1 MDEQAYQCHVGGRVD
16 RWSRILLD
24 KMAEI
29 AALSR
34 NNKNLVLYVCSCRQ
48 NVSLDELF
56 FCRHCKV
63 PRCNDCVS
71 TVLEGS
77 TCAHCF
83 ENVAQAD
90 AKSKKNCC
98 NHCFRCP
105 QCASSLTTR
114 SIIVPTEPLTPPK
127 VPEPA
132 AEQSGKSTADASSS
146 PKTPKSVRS
155 LRGGHSGGSLRSSP
169 GGTKYYYLSCTHC
182 RWSTRDVAIKDK
194 RSPLDFKDRVPPHQ
208 ERVSQLLSNYKDLE
222 LREKAEKERSKKIQ
236 TRKSRPYSSL
246 LDPTKIR
253 SQIGLS
259 AGFDNKETA
268 KTTEIASQAKD
279 PIPPPEDLYSTPL
292 VLEEVTRL
300 EQRYLDPAQHPGT
313 LHELWP
319 RPLQLYGKKL
329 HRCKGCD
336 HILLKADLNLASIR
350 FKIQQMALHC
360 FPRVRLL
367 NWPILK
373 LGEPSEVLLSFTN
386 PLNYP
391 ITLSFKQCQ
400 KDIVAYLKQKFSP
413 CMVPEG
419 RYTLSG
425 NDDVSDVLSE
435 DGENTLEEDPKYVH
449 TRQLGKVILRF
460 TVELSTL
467 DIDTIIVFAV
477 QFTHKPILT
486 AGDSD
491 SDMIQIEVP
500 VVVNCGHTSA

>member
-1 MDEQAYQCHVGGRVD
+1 MADVAAF
-16 RWSRILLD
+16 SR
-24 KMAEI
+24 EW
-29 AALSR
+29 
-34 NNKNLVLYVCSCRQ
+34 KNLVLYVCSCRQ

-77 TCAHCF
+77 SCPHCF

-114 SIIVPTEPLTPPK
+114 SIIVPTEPPTPPK
-127 VPEPA
+127 IPEPA
-132 AEQSGKSTADASSS
+132 VQKPADPSSTSS
-146 PKTPKSVRS
+146 PKTPKTVRS
-155 LRGGHSGGSLRSSP
+155 LMRGGGSLRSSP

-182 RWSTRDVAIKDK
+182 RWATRDVGIKDK
-194 RSPLDFKDRVPPHQ
+194 RSPLDFKDRIPPHQ
-208 ERVSQLLSNYKDLE
+208 ERVSQLVSYYKDLE

-236 TRKSRPYSSL
+236 TRRSSSRPYAGL
-246 LDPTKIR
+246 LDTTKIR
-253 SQIGLS
+253 AQIG
-259 AGFDNKETA
+259 GFSSSLDSKDT
-268 KTTEIASQAKD
+268 KTTEIASQAQD
-279 PIPPPEDLYSTPL
+279 PVPPSEELYSTPL

-300 EQRYLDPAQHPGT
+300 DQRYLDPGQQSKS
-313 LHELWP
+313 LSDLWP
-319 RPLQLYGKKL
+319 RPLQLQGKKL
-329 HRCKGCD
+329 LRCKGCE
-336 HILLKADLNLASIR
+336 HILLKADLNLGSIR

-367 NWPILK
+367 NLPILK
-373 LGEPSEVLLSFTN
+373 LGESSEVLLSFTN

-391 ITLSFKQCQ
+391 ITVSFKQCQ
-400 KDIVAYLKQKFSP
+400 KEIIARLKQKFFP
-413 CMVPEG
+413 CVVPEG

-435 DGENTLEEDPKYVH
+435 EGENSFEEDPKYVH

-460 TVELSTL
+460 AVEASTHDL
-467 DIDTIIVFAV
+467 DTNMVFSM
-477 QFTHKPILT
+477 QFTHKPILSS
-486 AGDSD
+486 GDSD
-491 SDMIQIEVP
+491 SELIQIEVP
-500 VVVNCGHTSA
+500 IVVNCGHESA